1 MGTIQE
7 KHDEGH
13 FQHKLIYDNYQ
24 ILIGT
29 VSTEGFIYFTLR
41 DGLIYTYRLNTLLE
55 KKWSKAMSQRKFQ
68 KTKRQKPKIVNILK

>member
-29 VSTEGFIYFTLR
+29 VSTEGFKER
-41 DGLIYTYRLNTLLE
+41 WGLYGQTVGET
-55 KKWSKAMSQRKFQ
+55 
-68 KTKRQKPKIVNILK
+68 